1 MVNGQETELWALK
14 AKMNWLVMGDRNTSF
29 YHISALTRRK
39 KNHILSVKNGVGD
52 WIFEEREVMNYFR
65 EGFHKL
71 YTTSQDSA
79 IWELNYHSQW
89 QAKLLEEEK
98 DIISHIVS
106 EEEISAALWSLK
118 AFKAPRP
125 DGFHAGFF

>member
-71 YTTSQDSA
+71 YTTS
-79 IWELNYHSQW
+79 
-89 QAKLLEEEK
+89 
-98 DIISHIVS
+98 
-106 EEEISAALWSLK
+106 
-118 AFKAPRP
+118 
-125 DGFHAGFF
+125 